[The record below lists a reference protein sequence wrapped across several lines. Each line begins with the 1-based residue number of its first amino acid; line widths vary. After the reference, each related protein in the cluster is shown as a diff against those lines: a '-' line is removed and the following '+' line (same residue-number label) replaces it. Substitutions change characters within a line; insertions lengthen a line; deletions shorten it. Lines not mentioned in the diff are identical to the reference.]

1 MAQENWRNKVA
12 LNLYKLENSNGMT
25 AEQERII
32 NLTKALNQH
41 NYNYYVLS
49 NPTISDFEFDKMLE
63 ELADLEKRFPEFR
76 QPDSPTLRVGSDISN
91 EFKTVAHDYR
101 MLSLGNTYSEGEI
114 TEFYNRIVKEIEQK
128 PEIICELKF
137 DGASISVKY
146 ENGQFVRAVTRG
158 DGEKGD
164 DVTENIR
171 TVKSIPLSINSTE
184 LPDKFEIRGE
194 IIMPHK
200 SFDALNA
207 ERLEIGDTPFANCR
221 NATSGSIKLINPKE
235 VAKRGLDCYFYYMMG
250 RNLPAKTHYECMQVL
265 RKAGFK
271 ISDHVKLC
279 HSLQEIF
286 DFIHYWDTERRNL
299 PFDIDGIVLK
309 VNSYAQQ
316 EMLGFT
322 AKNPRWAIAY
332 KFKAEQVSTRLLS
345 IDYQVGRT
353 GAITPV
359 ANLEPVQLAGTVV
372 KRASLHNADQI
383 ALLDIRVGDMVYVEK
398 GGEIIPKIVG
408 VESHDVFSE
417 KTQFITKCPECGA
430 ELVRVE
436 GEAKHFCPNSNNCP
450 PQIKGKIEHFVSRK
464 AMNIET
470 IGEETVALMYD
481 AGLVHNIADL
491 YDLTK
496 EQVLKL
502 DRMADKSAE
511 NIISGIENSKQVPFE
526 RVVYALGIRHVG
538 ETMAKKLAFAMKD
551 IETLSNA
558 TVEQLVAVGDIGE
571 IIAQSIVDYFSND
584 DNVKIVA
591 RLIDAGLQFKVKEQ
605 EKLSSSL
612 DGMSVIISGTF
623 THYSRDEIKKVIEL
637 HGGKNVSSISK
648 NTDLFVTG
656 ENIGPA
662 KLEKA
667 TKLNIKMVD
676 EEEFRKMI
684 GVSDQSMND
693 LLSDIAE
700 NISGYRENHINNDND
715 TYRLAE

>member
-1 MAQENWRNKVA
+1 
-12 LNLYKLENSNGMT
+12 MT

-32 NLTKALNQH
+32 NLTKVLNQH
-41 NYNYYVLS
+41 NYNYYVLN

-76 QPDSPTLRVGSDISN
+76 QPDSPTMRVGSDISN

-114 TEFYNRIVKEIEQK
+114 TEFYNRIVKEIEQE

-171 TVKSIPLSINSTE
+171 TVKSIPLSIDSSE

-207 ERLEIGDTPFANCR
+207 ERIEIGDTPFANCR

-265 RKAGFK
+265 RRAGFK
-271 ISDHVKLC
+271 ISDHIKLC

-359 ANLEPVQLAGTVV
+359 ANLEPVQLAGTIV

-591 RLIDAGLQFKVKEQ
+591 RLIDAGLQFKVQEQ

-612 DGMSVIISGTF
+612 EGMSVIISGTF

-676 EEEFRKMI
+676 EEEFRRMI
-684 GVSDQSMND
+684 G
-693 LLSDIAE
+693 E
-700 NISGYRENHINNDND
+700 N
-715 TYRLAE
+715 

>member
-1 MAQENWRNKVA
+1 MASER
-12 LNLYKLENSNGMT
+12 
-25 AEQERII
+25 ERII

-76 QPDSPTLRVGSDISN
+76 QPDSPTMRVGSDISN

-114 TEFYNRIVKEIEQK
+114 TEFYNRIVKEIEQE

-146 ENGQFVRAVTRG
+146 DNGQFVRAVTRG

-171 TVKSIPLSINSTE
+171 TVKSIPLSIDSSE

-207 ERLEIGDTPFANCR
+207 ERIEIGDTPFANCR

-265 RKAGFK
+265 RRAGFK
-271 ISDHVKLC
+271 ISDHIKLC

-359 ANLEPVQLAGTVV
+359 ANLEPVQLAGTIV

-511 NIISGIENSKQVPFE
+511 NIIKGIESSKQVPFE

-551 IETLSNA
+551 IETLSCA
-558 TVEQLVAVGDIGE
+558 TVEELVAVGDIGE
-571 IIAQSIVDYFSND
+571 VIAQSIVDYFANEE
-584 DNVKIVA
+584 NLKIVA
-591 RLIDAGLQFKVKEQ
+591 RLIDAGLQFKVQEQ

-612 DGMSVIISGTF
+612 EGMSVIISGTF

-667 TKLNIKMVD
+667 TKLNIRMVD
-676 EEEFRKMI
+676 EDEFRRMI
-684 GVSDQSMND
+684 G
-693 LLSDIAE
+693 E
-700 NISGYRENHINNDND
+700 N
-715 TYRLAE
+715 

>member
-1 MAQENWRNKVA
+1 
-12 LNLYKLENSNGMT
+12 MT

-32 NLTKALNQH
+32 ALTKTLNQH

-76 QPDSPTLRVGSDISN
+76 QPDSPTMRVGSDISN

-114 TEFYNRIVKEIEQK
+114 TEFYNRIVKEIEQE

-146 ENGQFVRAVTRG
+146 DNGQFVRAVTRG

-171 TVKSIPLSINSTE
+171 TVKSIPLSIDSSE

-207 ERLEIGDTPFANCR
+207 ERIEIGDTPFANCR

-265 RKAGFK
+265 RRAGFK
-271 ISDHVKLC
+271 ISDHIKLC

-359 ANLEPVQLAGTVV
+359 ANLEPVQLAGTIV

-511 NIISGIENSKQVPFE
+511 NIISGIESSKQVPFE

-551 IETLSNA
+551 IETLSCA

-571 IIAQSIVDYFSND
+571 VIAQSIVDYFSND
-584 DNVKIVA
+584 ENVKIVA
-591 RLIDAGLQFKVKEQ
+591 RLIDAGLQFKVQEQ

-612 DGMSVIISGTF
+612 EGMSVIISGTF

-676 EEEFRKMI
+676 EEEFRRMI
-684 GVSDQSMND
+684 G
-693 LLSDIAE
+693 E
-700 NISGYRENHINNDND
+700 N
-715 TYRLAE
+715 

>member
-1 MAQENWRNKVA
+1 
-12 LNLYKLENSNGMT
+12 MT
-25 AEQERII
+25 VEQERII
-32 NLTKALNQH
+32 SLTKVLNQH

-63 ELADLEKRFPEFR
+63 ELTDLEKRFPEFR

-171 TVKSIPLSINSTE
+171 TVKSIPLSINSAE

-207 ERLEIGDTPFANCR
+207 ERIEIGDTPFANCR

-265 RKAGFK
+265 RRAGFK

-286 DFIHYWDTERRNL
+286 DFIHYWDAERRNL

-359 ANLEPVQLAGTVV
+359 ANLEPVQLAGTIV

-511 NIISGIENSKQVPFE
+511 NIINGIESSKQVPFE

-538 ETMAKKLAFAMKD
+538 ETMAKKLAFALKD

-558 TVEQLVAVGDIGE
+558 TVEQLIAVGDIGE
-571 IIAQSIVDYFSND
+571 VIAQSIVDYFSND
-584 DNVKIVA
+584 ENVKIVA

-612 DGMSVIISGTF
+612 DGLSVIISGTF

-667 TKLNIKMVD
+667 TKLNIKMVNED
-676 EEEFRKMI
+676 EFRKII
-684 GVSDQSMND
+684 GD
-693 LLSDIAE
+693 E
-700 NISGYRENHINNDND
+700 
-715 TYRLAE
+715 

>member
-1 MAQENWRNKVA
+1 
-12 LNLYKLENSNGMT
+12 MT

-32 NLTKALNQH
+32 SLTKVLNQH
-41 NYNYYVLS
+41 NYNYYVLN

-76 QPDSPTLRVGSDISN
+76 QPDSPTMRVGSDISN

-171 TVKSIPLSINSTE
+171 TVKSIPLSINSAE

-207 ERLEIGDTPFANCR
+207 ERIEIGDTPFANCR

-235 VAKRGLDCYFYYMMG
+235 VAKRSLDCYFYYMMG

-265 RKAGFK
+265 RRAGFK

-359 ANLEPVQLAGTVV
+359 ANLEPVQLAGTIV

-511 NIISGIENSKQVPFE
+511 NIIKGIESSKQVPFE

-538 ETMAKKLAFAMKD
+538 ETMAKKLAFALKD

-571 IIAQSIVDYFSND
+571 VIAQSIVDYFA
-584 DNVKIVA
+584 NVENLKIVA
-591 RLIDAGLQFKVKEQ
+591 RLIDAGLQFKVQEQ

-612 DGMSVIISGTF
+612 EGMSVIISGTF

-667 TKLNIKMVD
+667 TKLNIRMVD
-676 EEEFRKMI
+676 EDEFRRMI
-684 GVSDQSMND
+684 G
-693 LLSDIAE
+693 E
-700 NISGYRENHINNDND
+700 N
-715 TYRLAE
+715 

>member
-1 MAQENWRNKVA
+1 
-12 LNLYKLENSNGMT
+12 MT

-32 NLTKALNQH
+32 SLTKVLNQH

-63 ELADLEKRFPEFR
+63 ELTDLEKRFPEFR
-76 QPDSPTLRVGSDISN
+76 QPDSPTMRVGSDISN

-171 TVKSIPLSINSTE
+171 TVKSIPLSINSAE

-207 ERLEIGDTPFANCR
+207 ERIEIGDTPFANCR

-265 RKAGFK
+265 RRAGFK

-359 ANLEPVQLAGTVV
+359 ANLEPVQLAGTIV

-496 EQVLKL
+496 EQVMKL

-511 NIISGIENSKQVPFE
+511 NIIKGIESSKQVPFE

-538 ETMAKKLAFAMKD
+538 ETMAKKLAFALKD

-571 IIAQSIVDYFSND
+571 VIAQSIVDYFAND

-612 DGMSVIISGTF
+612 EGLSVIISGTF

-667 TKLNIKMVD
+667 TKLNIKMVNED
-676 EEEFRKMI
+676 EFRRMI
-684 GVSDQSMND
+684 GE
-693 LLSDIAE
+693 L
-700 NISGYRENHINNDND
+700 
-715 TYRLAE
+715 

>member
-1 MAQENWRNKVA
+1 
-12 LNLYKLENSNGMT
+12 MT

-32 NLTKALNQH
+32 SLTKVLNQH

-49 NPTISDFEFDKMLE
+49 NPTISDFEFDKMLK
-63 ELADLEKRFPEFR
+63 ELEDLEKRFPEFR

-114 TEFYNRIVKEIEQK
+114 TEFYNRIVKEIEQE

-146 ENGQFVRAVTRG
+146 EDGKFVRAVTRG

-171 TVKSIPLSINSTE
+171 TVKSIPLSIDSSE

-200 SFDALNA
+200 VFDALNA
-207 ERLEIGDTPFANCR
+207 ERAEIGDTPFANCR

-250 RNLPAKTHYECMQVL
+250 RNLPAATHYECMQVL

-271 ISDHVKLC
+271 ISNYMKLC

-332 KFKAEQVSTRLLS
+332 KFKAEQVSTKLLS

-359 ANLEPVQLAGTVV
+359 ANLAPVQLAGTIV

-436 GEAKHFCPNSNNCP
+436 GEARHFCPNSNNCP

-491 YDLTK
+491 YQLTK
-496 EQVLKL
+496 EQVMSL

-511 NIISGIENSKQVPFE
+511 NIIKGIEGSKQVPFE

-558 TVEQLVAVGDIGE
+558 TVEQLAAVGDIGE
-571 IIAQSIVDYFSND
+571 VIAQSIVDYFSND

-612 DGMSVIISGTF
+612 DGLSVIISGTF

-676 EEEFRKMI
+676 EDEFRKMI
-684 GVSDQSMND
+684 GEM
-693 LLSDIAE
+693 
-700 NISGYRENHINNDND
+700 
-715 TYRLAE
+715 

>member
-1 MAQENWRNKVA
+1 
-12 LNLYKLENSNGMT
+12 MT

-32 NLTKALNQH
+32 SLTKVLNQH
-41 NYNYYVLS
+41 NYNYYVLN

-76 QPDSPTLRVGSDISN
+76 QPDSPTMRVGSDISN

-114 TEFYNRIVKEIEQK
+114 TEFYNRIVKEIEQE

-171 TVKSIPLSINSTE
+171 TVKSIPLSIDSSE

-207 ERLEIGDTPFANCR
+207 ERIEIGDTTFANCR

-265 RKAGFK
+265 RRAGFK
-271 ISDHVKLC
+271 ISDHIKLC

-359 ANLEPVQLAGTVV
+359 ANLEPVQLAGTIV

-511 NIISGIENSKQVPFE
+511 NIIKGIESSKQVPFE

-538 ETMAKKLAFAMKD
+538 ETMAKKLAFALKD
-551 IETLSNA
+551 VETLSSA

-571 IIAQSIVDYFSND
+571 VIAQSIVDYFSND
-584 DNVKIVA
+584 ENVKIVA

-612 DGMSVIISGTF
+612 EGMSVIISGTF

-676 EEEFRKMI
+676 EDEFRRMI
-684 GVSDQSMND
+684 G
-693 LLSDIAE
+693 E
-700 NISGYRENHINNDND
+700 N
-715 TYRLAE
+715 

>member
-1 MAQENWRNKVA
+1 
-12 LNLYKLENSNGMT
+12 MT

-32 NLTKALNQH
+32 ALTKTLNQH

-171 TVKSIPLSINSTE
+171 TVKSIPLSINSIE

-430 ELVRVE
+430 ELVRVD

-605 EKLSSSL
+605 VKLSSSL

-667 TKLNIKMVD
+667 TKLNIRMVD

-684 GVSDQSMND
+684 G
-693 LLSDIAE
+693 E
-700 NISGYRENHINNDND
+700 E
-715 TYRLAE
+715 

>member
-1 MAQENWRNKVA
+1 
-12 LNLYKLENSNGMT
+12 MT

-32 NLTKALNQH
+32 NLTKVLNQH
-41 NYNYYVLS
+41 NYNYYVLN

-114 TEFYNRIVKEIEQK
+114 TDFYNRIVKEIEQE

-146 ENGQFVRAVTRG
+146 DNGQFVRAVTRG

-171 TVKSIPLSINSTE
+171 TVKSIPLSIDSSE

-207 ERLEIGDTPFANCR
+207 ERIEIGDTPFANCR

-265 RKAGFK
+265 RRAGFK
-271 ISDHVKLC
+271 ISDHIKLC

-359 ANLEPVQLAGTVV
+359 ANLEPVQLAGTIV

-430 ELVRVE
+430 ELVRE
-436 GEAKHFCPNSNNCP
+436 DGEAKHFCPNSNNCP

-538 ETMAKKLAFAMKD
+538 ETMAKKLAFALKD
-551 IETLSNA
+551 IETLSSA

-571 IIAQSIVDYFSND
+571 VIAQSIVDYFSND
-584 DNVKIVA
+584 ENVKIVA

-612 DGMSVIISGTF
+612 EGMSVIISGTF

-648 NTDLFVTG
+648 NTDVFVTG

-676 EEEFRKMI
+676 EDEFRRMI
-684 GVSDQSMND
+684 G
-693 LLSDIAE
+693 
-700 NISGYRENHINNDND
+700 DN
-715 TYRLAE
+715 

>member
-1 MAQENWRNKVA
+1 
-12 LNLYKLENSNGMT
+12 MT

-32 NLTKALNQH
+32 SLTKVLNQH

-114 TEFYNRIVKEIEQK
+114 TEFYNRVVKEIEQK

-171 TVKSIPLSINSTE
+171 TVKSIPLSINSAE

-207 ERLEIGDTPFANCR
+207 ERIEIGDTPFANCR

-265 RKAGFK
+265 RRAGFK

-359 ANLEPVQLAGTVV
+359 ANLEPVQLAGTIV

-496 EQVLKL
+496 EKVMKL

-511 NIISGIENSKQVPFE
+511 NIIKGIESSKQVPFE

-538 ETMAKKLAFAMKD
+538 ETMAKKLAFALKD

-571 IIAQSIVDYFSND
+571 VIAQSIVDYFAND

-612 DGMSVIISGTF
+612 EGLSVIISGTF

-676 EEEFRKMI
+676 EDEFRRMI
-684 GVSDQSMND
+684 GE
-693 LLSDIAE
+693 L
-700 NISGYRENHINNDND
+700 
-715 TYRLAE
+715 

>member
-1 MAQENWRNKVA
+1 
-12 LNLYKLENSNGMT
+12 MT

-32 NLTKALNQH
+32 ALTKTLNQH

-571 IIAQSIVDYFSND
+571 IIAQSIVDYFSID

-676 EEEFRKMI
+676 EEEFRRMI
-684 GVSDQSMND
+684 GED
-693 LLSDIAE
+693 
-700 NISGYRENHINNDND
+700 
-715 TYRLAE
+715 

>member
-1 MAQENWRNKVA
+1 
-12 LNLYKLENSNGMT
+12 MT

-32 NLTKALNQH
+32 SLTKVLNQH

-171 TVKSIPLSINSTE
+171 TVKSIPLSINSAE

-207 ERLEIGDTPFANCR
+207 ERIEIGDTPFANCR

-265 RKAGFK
+265 RRAGFK

-359 ANLEPVQLAGTVV
+359 ANLEPVQLAGTIV

-496 EQVLKL
+496 EQVMKL

-511 NIISGIENSKQVPFE
+511 NIIKGIESSKQVPFE

-538 ETMAKKLAFAMKD
+538 ETMAKKLAFALKD

-558 TVEQLVAVGDIGE
+558 TVEQLIAVGD
-571 IIAQSIVDYFSND
+571 
-584 DNVKIVA
+584 
-591 RLIDAGLQFKVKEQ
+591 
-605 EKLSSSL
+605 
-612 DGMSVIISGTF
+612 
-623 THYSRDEIKKVIEL
+623 
-637 HGGKNVSSISK
+637 
-648 NTDLFVTG
+648 
-656 ENIGPA
+656 
-662 KLEKA
+662 
-667 TKLNIKMVD
+667 
-676 EEEFRKMI
+676 
-684 GVSDQSMND
+684 
-693 LLSDIAE
+693 
-700 NISGYRENHINNDND
+700 
-715 TYRLAE
+715 

>member
-1 MAQENWRNKVA
+1 
-12 LNLYKLENSNGMT
+12 MT

-32 NLTKALNQH
+32 NLTKVLNQH
-41 NYNYYVLS
+41 NYNYYVLN

-76 QPDSPTLRVGSDISN
+76 QPDSPTMRVGSDISN

-114 TEFYNRIVKEIEQK
+114 TEFYNRIVKEIEQE

-171 TVKSIPLSINSTE
+171 TVKSIPLSIDSSE

-207 ERLEIGDTPFANCR
+207 ERIEIGDTPFANCR

-265 RKAGFK
+265 RRAGFK
-271 ISDHVKLC
+271 ISDHIKLC

-359 ANLEPVQLAGTVV
+359 ANLEPVQLAGTIV

-496 EQVLKL
+496 EHVLKL

-538 ETMAKKLAFAMKD
+538 ETMAKKLAFALKD

-571 IIAQSIVDYFSND
+571 VIAQSIVDYFSND
-584 DNVKIVA
+584 ENVKIVA

-612 DGMSVIISGTF
+612 EGMSVIISGTF

-648 NTDLFVTG
+648 NTNLFVTG

-676 EEEFRKMI
+676 EEEFRRMI
-684 GVSDQSMND
+684 G
-693 LLSDIAE
+693 E
-700 NISGYRENHINNDND
+700 N
-715 TYRLAE
+715 

>member
-1 MAQENWRNKVA
+1 
-12 LNLYKLENSNGMT
+12 MT

-32 NLTKALNQH
+32 NLTKVLNQH
-41 NYNYYVLS
+41 NYNYYVLN

-76 QPDSPTLRVGSDISN
+76 QPDSPTMRVGSDISN

-114 TEFYNRIVKEIEQK
+114 TEFYNRIVKEIEQE

-171 TVKSIPLSINSTE
+171 TVKSIPLSIDSSE

-207 ERLEIGDTPFANCR
+207 ERIEIGDTPFANCR

-265 RKAGFK
+265 RRAGFK
-271 ISDHVKLC
+271 ISDHIKLC

-359 ANLEPVQLAGTVV
+359 ANLEPVQLAGTIV

-496 EQVLKL
+496 EHVLKL

-538 ETMAKKLAFAMKD
+538 ETMAKKLAFALKD

-571 IIAQSIVDYFSND
+571 VIAQSIVDYFSND
-584 DNVKIVA
+584 ENVKIVA

-612 DGMSVIISGTF
+612 EGMSVIISGTF

-676 EEEFRKMI
+676 EEEFRRMI
-684 GVSDQSMND
+684 G
-693 LLSDIAE
+693 E
-700 NISGYRENHINNDND
+700 N
-715 TYRLAE
+715 

>member
-1 MAQENWRNKVA
+1 
-12 LNLYKLENSNGMT
+12 MT

-32 NLTKALNQH
+32 SLTKVLNQH
-41 NYNYYVLS
+41 NYNYYVLN

-76 QPDSPTLRVGSDISN
+76 QPDSPTMRVGSDISN

-114 TEFYNRIVKEIEQK
+114 TEFYNRIVKEIEQE

-146 ENGQFVRAVTRG
+146 EYGQFVRAVTRG

-171 TVKSIPLSINSTE
+171 TVKSIPLSIDSSE

-207 ERLEIGDTPFANCR
+207 ERIEIGDTPFANCR

-265 RKAGFK
+265 RRAGFK
-271 ISDHVKLC
+271 ISDHIKLC

-359 ANLEPVQLAGTVV
+359 ANLEPVQLAGTIV

-511 NIISGIENSKQVPFE
+511 NIINGIESSKQVPFE

-538 ETMAKKLAFAMKD
+538 ETMAKKLAFALKD
-551 IETLSNA
+551 VETLSSA

-571 IIAQSIVDYFSND
+571 VIAQSIVDYFSND
-584 DNVKIVA
+584 ENVKIVA

-612 DGMSVIISGTF
+612 EGMSVIISGTF

-676 EEEFRKMI
+676 EEEFRRMI
-684 GVSDQSMND
+684 G
-693 LLSDIAE
+693 E
-700 NISGYRENHINNDND
+700 N
-715 TYRLAE
+715 

>member
-1 MAQENWRNKVA
+1 
-12 LNLYKLENSNGMT
+12 
-25 AEQERII
+25 
-32 NLTKALNQH
+32 
-41 NYNYYVLS
+41 
-49 NPTISDFEFDKMLE
+49 
-63 ELADLEKRFPEFR
+63 
-76 QPDSPTLRVGSDISN
+76 
-91 EFKTVAHDYR
+91 
-101 MLSLGNTYSEGEI
+101 
-114 TEFYNRIVKEIEQK
+114 
-128 PEIICELKF
+128 
-137 DGASISVKY
+137 
-146 ENGQFVRAVTRG
+146 
-158 DGEKGD
+158 
-164 DVTENIR
+164 
-171 TVKSIPLSINSTE
+171 
-184 LPDKFEIRGE
+184 
-194 IIMPHK
+194 
-200 SFDALNA
+200 
-207 ERLEIGDTPFANCR
+207 
-221 NATSGSIKLINPKE
+221 
-235 VAKRGLDCYFYYMMG
+235 
-250 RNLPAKTHYECMQVL
+250 
-265 RKAGFK
+265 
-271 ISDHVKLC
+271 
-279 HSLQEIF
+279 QEIF

-359 ANLEPVQLAGTVV
+359 ANLEPVQLAGTIV

-511 NIISGIENSKQVPFE
+511 NIIKGIESSKQVPFE

-538 ETMAKKLAFAMKD
+538 ETMAKKLAFALKD

-571 IIAQSIVDYFSND
+571 VIAQSIVDYFA
-584 DNVKIVA
+584 NVENLKIVA
-591 RLIDAGLQFKVKEQ
+591 RLIDAGLQFKVQEQ

-612 DGMSVIISGTF
+612 EGMSVIISGTF

-667 TKLNIKMVD
+667 TKLNIRMVD
-676 EEEFRKMI
+676 EDEFRRMI
-684 GVSDQSMND
+684 G
-693 LLSDIAE
+693 E
-700 NISGYRENHINNDND
+700 N
-715 TYRLAE
+715 

>member
-1 MAQENWRNKVA
+1 
-12 LNLYKLENSNGMT
+12 MT

-32 NLTKALNQH
+32 SLTKVLNQH

-76 QPDSPTLRVGSDISN
+76 QPDSPTMRVGSDISN

-171 TVKSIPLSINSTE
+171 TVKSIPLSINSAE

-207 ERLEIGDTPFANCR
+207 ERIEIGDTPFANCR

-265 RKAGFK
+265 RRAGFK

-286 DFIHYWDTERRNL
+286 DFIHHWDTERRNL

-359 ANLEPVQLAGTVV
+359 ANLEPVQLAGTIV

-496 EQVLKL
+496 EQVMKL

-511 NIISGIENSKQVPFE
+511 NIIKGIESSKQVPFE

-538 ETMAKKLAFAMKD
+538 ETMAKKLAFALKD

-558 TVEQLVAVGDIGE
+558 TVEQLIAVGDIGE
-571 IIAQSIVDYFSND
+571 VIAQSIVDYFAND

-612 DGMSVIISGTF
+612 DGLSVIISGTF

-656 ENIGPA
+656 DNIGPA

-676 EEEFRKMI
+676 EDEFRKMI
-684 GVSDQSMND
+684 GE
-693 LLSDIAE
+693 LS
-700 NISGYRENHINNDND
+700 
-715 TYRLAE
+715 

>member
-1 MAQENWRNKVA
+1 
-12 LNLYKLENSNGMT
+12 MT

-32 NLTKALNQH
+32 SLTKVLNQH
-41 NYNYYVLS
+41 NYNYYVLN

-76 QPDSPTLRVGSDISN
+76 QPDSPTMRVGSDISN

-114 TEFYNRIVKEIEQK
+114 TEFYNRIVKEIEQE

-146 ENGQFVRAVTRG
+146 DNGQFVRAVTRG

-171 TVKSIPLSINSTE
+171 TVKSIPLSIDSSE

-207 ERLEIGDTPFANCR
+207 ERIEIGDTPFANCR

-265 RKAGFK
+265 RRAGFK
-271 ISDHVKLC
+271 ISDHIKLC

-359 ANLEPVQLAGTVV
+359 ANLEPVQLAGTIV

-496 EQVLKL
+496 EQVMKL

-511 NIISGIENSKQVPFE
+511 NIIKGIENSKQVPFE

-538 ETMAKKLAFAMKD
+538 ETMAKKLAFALKD

-571 IIAQSIVDYFSND
+571 VIAQSIVDYFANE
-584 DNVKIVA
+584 DNLKIVA

-676 EEEFRKMI
+676 EEEFRTMI
-684 GVSDQSMND
+684 G
-693 LLSDIAE
+693 
-700 NISGYRENHINNDND
+700 DN
-715 TYRLAE
+715 

>member
-1 MAQENWRNKVA
+1 
-12 LNLYKLENSNGMT
+12 MT

-32 NLTKALNQH
+32 SLTKVLNQH

-63 ELADLEKRFPEFR
+63 ELTDLEKRFPEFR
-76 QPDSPTLRVGSDISN
+76 QPDSPTMRVGSDISN

-146 ENGQFVRAVTRG
+146 DNGQFVRAVTRG

-171 TVKSIPLSINSTE
+171 TVKSIPLSINSAE

-207 ERLEIGDTPFANCR
+207 ERIEIGDTPFANCR

-235 VAKRGLDCYFYYMMG
+235 VAKRSLDCYFYYMMG

-265 RKAGFK
+265 RRAGFK
-271 ISDHVKLC
+271 ISDHIKLC

-359 ANLEPVQLAGTVV
+359 ANLEPVQLAGTIV

-436 GEAKHFCPNSNNCP
+436 GEAKHFCPNFNNCP

-511 NIISGIENSKQVPFE
+511 NIIKGFASLFGARSK
-526 RVVYALGIRHVG
+526 
-538 ETMAKKLAFAMKD
+538 
-551 IETLSNA
+551 
-558 TVEQLVAVGDIGE
+558 
-571 IIAQSIVDYFSND
+571 
-584 DNVKIVA
+584 
-591 RLIDAGLQFKVKEQ
+591 
-605 EKLSSSL
+605 
-612 DGMSVIISGTF
+612 
-623 THYSRDEIKKVIEL
+623 
-637 HGGKNVSSISK
+637 
-648 NTDLFVTG
+648 
-656 ENIGPA
+656 
-662 KLEKA
+662 
-667 TKLNIKMVD
+667 
-676 EEEFRKMI
+676 
-684 GVSDQSMND
+684 
-693 LLSDIAE
+693 
-700 NISGYRENHINNDND
+700 
-715 TYRLAE
+715 

>member
-1 MAQENWRNKVA
+1 
-12 LNLYKLENSNGMT
+12 MT

-32 NLTKALNQH
+32 NLTKVLNQH
-41 NYNYYVLS
+41 NYNYYVLN

-76 QPDSPTLRVGSDISN
+76 QPDSPTMRVGSDISN

-101 MLSLGNTYSEGEI
+101 MLSLGNTYSESEI
-114 TEFYNRIVKEIEQK
+114 TEFYNRIVKEIEQE

-171 TVKSIPLSINSTE
+171 TVKSIPLSIDSSE

-207 ERLEIGDTPFANCR
+207 ERIEIGDTPFANCR

-235 VAKRGLDCYFYYMMG
+235 VAKRSLDCYFYYMMG

-265 RKAGFK
+265 RRAGFK
-271 ISDHVKLC
+271 ISDHIKLC

-286 DFIHYWDTERRNL
+286 DFIHYWDSERRNL

-359 ANLEPVQLAGTVV
+359 ANLEPVQLAGTIV

-511 NIISGIENSKQVPFE
+511 NIIKGIESSKQVPFE

-538 ETMAKKLAFAMKD
+538 ETMAKKLAFALKD
-551 IETLSNA
+551 VETLSSA

-571 IIAQSIVDYFSND
+571 VIAQSIVDYFSND
-584 DNVKIVA
+584 ENVKIVA

-612 DGMSVIISGTF
+612 EGMSVIISGTF

-676 EEEFRKMI
+676 EEEFRRMI
-684 GVSDQSMND
+684 G
-693 LLSDIAE
+693 E
-700 NISGYRENHINNDND
+700 N
-715 TYRLAE
+715 

>member
-1 MAQENWRNKVA
+1 
-12 LNLYKLENSNGMT
+12 MT

-32 NLTKALNQH
+32 SLTKVLNQH

-171 TVKSIPLSINSTE
+171 TVKSIPLSIDSSE

-207 ERLEIGDTPFANCR
+207 ERIEIGDTPFANCR

-265 RKAGFK
+265 RRAGFK

-359 ANLEPVQLAGTVV
+359 ANLEPVQLAGTIV

-511 NIISGIENSKQVPFE
+511 NIINGIESSKQVPFE

-538 ETMAKKLAFAMKD
+538 ETMAKKLAFALKD

-571 IIAQSIVDYFSND
+571 VIAQSIVDYFSND
-584 DNVKIVA
+584 ENVKIVA

-612 DGMSVIISGTF
+612 EGMSVIISGTF

-676 EEEFRKMI
+676 EEEFRRMI
-684 GVSDQSMND
+684 G
-693 LLSDIAE
+693 E
-700 NISGYRENHINNDND
+700 NG
-715 TYRLAE
+715 

>member
-1 MAQENWRNKVA
+1 
-12 LNLYKLENSNGMT
+12 MT

-32 NLTKALNQH
+32 NLTKVLNQH
-41 NYNYYVLS
+41 NYNYYVLN

-76 QPDSPTLRVGSDISN
+76 QPDSPTMRVGSDISN

-171 TVKSIPLSINSTE
+171 TVKSIPLSINSAE

-591 RLIDAGLQFKVKEQ
+591 RLIDAGLQFKVQEQ

-612 DGMSVIISGTF
+612 EGMSVIISGTF

-684 GVSDQSMND
+684 G
-693 LLSDIAE
+693 E
-700 NISGYRENHINNDND
+700 N
-715 TYRLAE
+715 

>member
-1 MAQENWRNKVA
+1 
-12 LNLYKLENSNGMT
+12 MT

-32 NLTKALNQH
+32 SLTKVLNQH
-41 NYNYYVLS
+41 NYNYYVLN

-76 QPDSPTLRVGSDISN
+76 QPDSPTMRVGSDISN

-114 TEFYNRIVKEIEQK
+114 TEFYNRIVKEIEQE

-146 ENGQFVRAVTRG
+146 EYGQFVRAVTRG

-171 TVKSIPLSINSTE
+171 TVKSIPLSIDSSE

-207 ERLEIGDTPFANCR
+207 ERIEIGDTPFANCR

-265 RKAGFK
+265 RRAGFK
-271 ISDHVKLC
+271 ISDHIKLC

-359 ANLEPVQLAGTVV
+359 ARPRARSLE
-372 KRASLHNADQI
+372 
-383 ALLDIRVGDMVYVEK
+383 
-398 GGEIIPKIVG
+398 
-408 VESHDVFSE
+408 
-417 KTQFITKCPECGA
+417 
-430 ELVRVE
+430 
-436 GEAKHFCPNSNNCP
+436 
-450 PQIKGKIEHFVSRK
+450 
-464 AMNIET
+464 
-470 IGEETVALMYD
+470 
-481 AGLVHNIADL
+481 
-491 YDLTK
+491 
-496 EQVLKL
+496 
-502 DRMADKSAE
+502 
-511 NIISGIENSKQVPFE
+511 
-526 RVVYALGIRHVG
+526 
-538 ETMAKKLAFAMKD
+538 
-551 IETLSNA
+551 
-558 TVEQLVAVGDIGE
+558 
-571 IIAQSIVDYFSND
+571 
-584 DNVKIVA
+584 
-591 RLIDAGLQFKVKEQ
+591 
-605 EKLSSSL
+605 
-612 DGMSVIISGTF
+612 
-623 THYSRDEIKKVIEL
+623 
-637 HGGKNVSSISK
+637 
-648 NTDLFVTG
+648 
-656 ENIGPA
+656 
-662 KLEKA
+662 
-667 TKLNIKMVD
+667 
-676 EEEFRKMI
+676 
-684 GVSDQSMND
+684 
-693 LLSDIAE
+693 
-700 NISGYRENHINNDND
+700 
-715 TYRLAE
+715 

>member
-1 MAQENWRNKVA
+1 
-12 LNLYKLENSNGMT
+12 MT
-25 AEQERII
+25 VEQERII
-32 NLTKALNQH
+32 SLTKVLNQH

-171 TVKSIPLSINSTE
+171 TVKSIPLSIDSSE

-207 ERLEIGDTPFANCR
+207 ERIEIGDTPFANCR

-265 RKAGFK
+265 RRAGFK

-359 ANLEPVQLAGTVV
+359 ANLEPVQLAGTIV

-511 NIISGIENSKQVPFE
+511 NIIKGIESSKQVPFE

-538 ETMAKKLAFAMKD
+538 ETMAKKLAFALKD

-571 IIAQSIVDYFSND
+571 VIAQSIVDYFA
-584 DNVKIVA
+584 NVENLKIVA

-676 EEEFRKMI
+676 EDEFR
-684 GVSDQSMND
+684 
-693 LLSDIAE
+693 
-700 NISGYRENHINNDND
+700 R
-715 TYRLAE
+715 

>member
-1 MAQENWRNKVA
+1 
-12 LNLYKLENSNGMT
+12 MT

-32 NLTKALNQH
+32 SLTKVLNQH
-41 NYNYYVLS
+41 NYNYYVLN

-63 ELADLEKRFPEFR
+63 ELTDLEKRFPEFR

-171 TVKSIPLSINSTE
+171 TVKSIPLSIDSSE

-207 ERLEIGDTPFANCR
+207 ERIEIGDTPFANCR

-265 RKAGFK
+265 RRAGFK

-359 ANLEPVQLAGTVV
+359 ANLEPVQLAGTIV

-511 NIISGIENSKQVPFE
+511 NIIKGIESSKQVPFE

-538 ETMAKKLAFAMKD
+538 ETMAKKLAFALKD

-571 IIAQSIVDYFSND
+571 VIAQSIVDYFA
-584 DNVKIVA
+584 NVENLKIVA
-591 RLIDAGLQFKVKEQ
+591 RLIDAGLQFKVQEQ

-612 DGMSVIISGTF
+612 EGLSVIISGTF

-667 TKLNIKMVD
+667 TKLNIRMVD
-676 EEEFRKMI
+676 EDEFRRMI
-684 GVSDQSMND
+684 G
-693 LLSDIAE
+693 E
-700 NISGYRENHINNDND
+700 N
-715 TYRLAE
+715 

>member
-1 MAQENWRNKVA
+1 
-12 LNLYKLENSNGMT
+12 MT

-32 NLTKALNQH
+32 SLTKVLNQH

-63 ELADLEKRFPEFR
+63 ELTDLEKRFPEFR

-171 TVKSIPLSINSTE
+171 TVKSIPLSIDSSE

-207 ERLEIGDTPFANCR
+207 ERIEIGDTPFANCR

-265 RKAGFK
+265 RRAGFK

-359 ANLEPVQLAGTVV
+359 ANLEPVQLAGTIV

-511 NIISGIENSKQVPFE
+511 NIIKGIESSKQVPFE

-538 ETMAKKLAFAMKD
+538 ETMAKKLAFALKD

-571 IIAQSIVDYFSND
+571 VIAQSIVDYFA
-584 DNVKIVA
+584 NVENLKIVV
-591 RLIDAGLQFKVKEQ
+591 RLIDAGLQFKVQEQ

-612 DGMSVIISGTF
+612 EGMSVIISGTF

-676 EEEFRKMI
+676 EEEFRRMI
-684 GVSDQSMND
+684 G
-693 LLSDIAE
+693 E
-700 NISGYRENHINNDND
+700 N
-715 TYRLAE
+715 